1 MCQSLA
7 SSLARP
13 IVGTHV
19 TLRGQQRGIPR
30 SARDIVFSYADREQ
44 RAGSGMLRLSLSR
57 HEIRSLVAQGII
69 TPQQADRCSR
79 LTLVTDERFIATNYR
94 VSRTN

>member
-1 MCQSLA
+1 MCQSLT

-13 IVGTHV
+13 LVGAHV
-19 TLRGQQRGIPR
+19 ILRGQQRGIRR

-57 HEIRSLVAQGII
+57 YEIRSLVAQGII
-69 TPQQADRCSR
+69 SPQQAERCSR

-94 VSRTN
+94 APRTN